1 MERRAAVNL
10 LLEEAEKSS
19 KLGQI
24 KYSNIVSDLARR
36 VALSIDDN
44 DVNLEKYCSRMA
56 AELMFRDDYQNANK
70 VLKLAEV
77 PPADNILRVDPI
89 DKFIEQLKD
98 AGAVVVEKP
107 VEPLEKEEPKEE
119 PKEPQTKLP
128 EDQQEAP
135 EVDTT
140 QQTPEQQKP
149 SEQPPVTSLDDLK
162 RSLLRMGVRPDQLI

>member
-70 VLKLAEV
+70 VLKLAQV
-77 PPADNILRVDPI
+77 PPADNILPVDLVA
-89 DKFIEQLKD
+89 KFKEQLQN
-98 AGAVVVEKP
+98 AGATVVVNPDKP
-107 VEPLEKEEPKEE
+107 VEPLKNEDPN
-119 PKEPQTKLP
+119 EPQTQLP
-128 EDQQEAP
+128 EEFQEDTTEQT
-135 EVDTT
+135 EVDSD
-140 QQTPEQQKP
+140 K
-149 SEQPPVTSLDDLK
+149 PPVTSLDDLK